1 MAFYRCCNNHSLK
14 TQTTNHRGYTMKNL
28 YEVINTESKNL
39 QFARDNCL
47 EAMQIAKELSKLDII
62 EFDVLKNGLRFATAY
77 NGKIDIIL
85 PKKTFLE
92 G

>member
-1 MAFYRCCNNHSLK
+1 
-14 TQTTNHRGYTMKNL
+14 MKNL

-47 EAMQIAKELSKLDII
+47 DAMQIAKELSERDII
-62 EFDVLKNGLRFATAY
+62 EFEVLKNGLKFATAL

-85 PKKTFLE
+85 PKKSFLE